1 MEERL
6 KIFIEDLEKA
16 TKHLREN
23 STDLYPVVR
32 TLTDRIEI
40 HFTNKEGEST
50 AILIYDESSSL
61 PPKITTFA
69 RLR

>member
-1 MEERL
+1 M
-6 KIFIEDLEKA
+6 KIFIEDLERA

-32 TLTDRIEI
+32 TLTDRLEI
-40 HFTNKEGEST
+40 HFTNKEGEAT
-50 AILIYDESSSL
+50 AILLYDDATGL

-69 RLR
+69 RLK